1 MSFFRL
7 TAHALLLALL
17 AAPSALAQPRDVKG
31 AGDHPLVGRYDGSV
45 ATHYQVKAYEEI
57 RLPARPLE
65 RADKDRPAAWT
76 VELAGKLTSIR
87 YEGPA
92 GRSILEVMR
101 NYEAALRA
109 KGFEVKMFCR
119 GEAECSPGRLI
130 TTFWEAAR
138 GGIGMPST
146 WDSTVYLLA
155 ERDEGGQRTTVGALG
170 VETKASA
177 NRPLT
182 PHVALTIVDAKKME
196 TDKIRVI
203 DAGELEKALDRD
215 GRIAIYGIGGADRPA
230 RDAPEE
236 EPAPRGPDRRPHRR
250 TGRLRLQPVAVAAP
264 RPGRGRH
271 PGRGPWHRPQAAD
284 AGRRRHGR
292 ADRDQPHRRRPRQEP
307 PRRDRGAR
315 AGALRISAGAA
326 CRTCWPAAPPGRRR
340 TSRPA
345 PAPARSGRA
354 PCGWPA

>member
-65 RADKDRPAAWT
+65 RADKNRPAAWT

-215 GRIAIYGIGGADRPA
+215 GRIAIYGIQFDFDKADIRPESAAQIDQLATLLKKSPRLEVLIVGHTDGQGTFDYNLSLSQRRAQAVVDTLVAAHGIDRKRLTPAGAGMAAPVATNRTDEGRAKNRRVEIVERVPA
-230 RDAPEE
+230 R
-236 EPAPRGPDRRPHRR
+236 
-250 TGRLRLQPVAVAAP
+250 
-264 RPGRGRH
+264 
-271 PGRGPWHRPQAAD
+271 
-284 AGRRRHGR
+284 
-292 ADRDQPHRRRPRQEP
+292 
-307 PRRDRGAR
+307 
-315 AGALRISAGAA
+315 
-326 CRTCWPAAPPGRRR
+326 
-340 TSRPA
+340 
-345 PAPARSGRA
+345 
-354 PCGWPA
+354 

>member
-215 GRIAIYGIGGADRPA
+215 GRIAIYGIQFDFDKADIRPESAAQIDQLATLLKKSPRLEVLIVGHTDGQGAFDYNLSLSQRRAQAVVDTLVAAHGIDRKRLTPAGAGMAAPIATNRTDEGRARNRRVEIVERVPA
-230 RDAPEE
+230 R
-236 EPAPRGPDRRPHRR
+236 
-250 TGRLRLQPVAVAAP
+250 
-264 RPGRGRH
+264 
-271 PGRGPWHRPQAAD
+271 
-284 AGRRRHGR
+284 
-292 ADRDQPHRRRPRQEP
+292 
-307 PRRDRGAR
+307 
-315 AGALRISAGAA
+315 
-326 CRTCWPAAPPGRRR
+326 
-340 TSRPA
+340 
-345 PAPARSGRA
+345 
-354 PCGWPA
+354 

>member
-7 TAHALLLALL
+7 TAHAFLLALL

-45 ATHYQVKAYEEI
+45 ATHYQVKAYEEV

-215 GRIAIYGIGGADRPA
+215 GRIAIYGIQFDFDKADIRPESAAQIDQLATLLKKSPRLEVLIVGHTDGQGAFDYNLSLSQRRAQAVVDTLVAAHGIDRKRLTPAGAGMAAPVATNRTDEGRAKNRRVEIVERVPA
-230 RDAPEE
+230 R
-236 EPAPRGPDRRPHRR
+236 
-250 TGRLRLQPVAVAAP
+250 
-264 RPGRGRH
+264 
-271 PGRGPWHRPQAAD
+271 
-284 AGRRRHGR
+284 
-292 ADRDQPHRRRPRQEP
+292 
-307 PRRDRGAR
+307 
-315 AGALRISAGAA
+315 
-326 CRTCWPAAPPGRRR
+326 
-340 TSRPA
+340 
-345 PAPARSGRA
+345 
-354 PCGWPA
+354 

>member
-215 GRIAIYGIGGADRPA
+215 GRIAIYGIQFDFDKADIRPESAAQIDQLATLLKKSPRLEVLIVGHTDGQGAFDYNLSLSQRRAQAVVDTLVATHGIDRKRLTPAGAGMAAPIATNRTDEGRARNRRVEIVERVPA
-230 RDAPEE
+230 R
-236 EPAPRGPDRRPHRR
+236 
-250 TGRLRLQPVAVAAP
+250 
-264 RPGRGRH
+264 
-271 PGRGPWHRPQAAD
+271 
-284 AGRRRHGR
+284 
-292 ADRDQPHRRRPRQEP
+292 
-307 PRRDRGAR
+307 
-315 AGALRISAGAA
+315 
-326 CRTCWPAAPPGRRR
+326 
-340 TSRPA
+340 
-345 PAPARSGRA
+345 
-354 PCGWPA
+354 

>member
-215 GRIAIYGIGGADRPA
+215 GRIAIYGIQFDFDKADIRPESAAQIDQLATLLKKSPRLEVLIVGHTDGQGAFDYNLSLSQ
-230 RDAPEE
+230 
-236 EPAPRGPDRRPHRR
+236 RRAQAVVD
-250 TGRLRLQPVAVAAP
+250 TLVAAHGIDRKRLTP
-264 RPGRGRH
+264 AGAGM
-271 PGRGPWHRPQAAD
+271 AAPIATNRTD
-284 AGRRRHGR
+284 EGR
-292 ADRDQPHRRRPRQEP
+292 ARNRRVEIVERVPTR
-307 PRRDRGAR
+307 
-315 AGALRISAGAA
+315 
-326 CRTCWPAAPPGRRR
+326 
-340 TSRPA
+340 
-345 PAPARSGRA
+345 
-354 PCGWPA
+354 